1 MLSTI
6 VYQSTYR
13 GFASRRAHTF
23 FRTFF
28 SHIFFLFIYLILSL
42 LLQCKFNIV
51 LLFYPL
57 RCPGLQRLQRFVILF
72 EPRNNKTNKVACA
85 PSKDSWQ
92 PGQLSSLAMHLRW
105 NRTKQ
110 YFQFSSQTIY
120 HQKLQNFV
128 KH

>member
-1 MLSTI
+1 MVSTI

-13 GFASRRAHTF
+13 GFASRWAHTF

-28 SHIFFLFIYLILSL
+28 SHIFFIYLFLSCHYYYSANSTL
-42 LLQCKFNIV
+42 SYFSTPYDAQAFSACSAL
-51 LLFYPL
+51 
-57 RCPGLQRLQRFVILF
+57 ILF

-92 PGQLSSLAMHLRW
+92 PGQLSSLAMQLRW